1 MLFDTTPKG
10 SWTLKSTVSRD
21 IVTHQHG
28 EYPNQQ
34 FCCGFF
40 LATTWDMLSEP
51 ASPCQ
56 CSCYSSVL
64 GTILP
69 KIRTLILKS
78 FPNTQCLKKYSPGQK
93 IRETKVFLTLPA
105 DVLRNHLIV
114 ITSTKK
120 GNKASVM
127 IIFTKQKNPKPIPS
141 PCSEQILSISYTQH
155 KTTLQ
160 SAIFLKTSSI
170 NTANRQQEL
179 LKTSNKSE
187 TKNPSKKIHLQ
198 ELRKYPQSVSQWQL

>member
-1 MLFDTTPKG
+1 
-10 SWTLKSTVSRD
+10 
-21 IVTHQHG
+21 
-28 EYPNQQ
+28 
-34 FCCGFF
+34 
-40 LATTWDMLSEP
+40 MLSEP

-127 IIFTKQKNPKPIPS
+127 IIFTKQKNPKPISS

-170 NTANRQQEL
+170 NTADNRNFWKLQTSQKLRIQVRRFICKSWESILKVYLNGSYEVLNTLQVPAADKKNWHTWDLRLGKEL
-179 LKTSNKSE
+179 L
-187 TKNPSKKIHLQ
+187 IF
-198 ELRKYPQSVSQWQL
+198 